1 MRHPPTATQMTN
13 LTKHLGATLLALT
26 LVGCASGGKM
36 KEAIGMAAEAVGLKK
51 PEAQIE
57 VGPKKVTLRVFA
69 SENLNAGAGKSPIA
83 LVVKIYQLRDS
94 TAFEQTA
101 YNQFLDPVKE
111 KAALGDDLISS
122 REVLVLPGQNYD
134 LMETVQPP
142 AGFIGVVALFHTPN
156 TSRWRMSFEAKGSEK
171 KGISLGAHA
180 CAMTVTEGLLVSKLA
195 GEPASLSTV
204 NCSAQQ

>member
-1 MRHPPTATQMTN
+1 MHHLSNAS
-13 LTKHLGATLLALT
+13 LGTKLAKPFSIALLALS
-26 LVGCASGGKM
+26 LAGCASGGKM
-36 KEAIGMAAEAVGLKK
+36 KEAMGMAAEAVGLKK
-51 PEAQIE
+51 PEAP
-57 VGPKKVTLRVFA
+57 VDLGPKKVPLRVFA
-69 SENLNAGAGKSPIA
+69 SENLNAGAGKQPIA

-101 YNQFLDPVKE
+101 YNQFLDPAKE

-134 LMETVQPP
+134 LMETVQQP
-142 AGFIGVVALFHTPN
+142 AGFIGVVALFHSPN
-156 TSRWRMSFEAKGSEK
+156 TSRWRVSFEAKGSEK
-171 KGISLGAHA
+171 KGISIGAHA
-180 CAMTVTEGLLVSKLA
+180 CAMTVTEGLLISKLA